1 MTNSTRTVQ
10 WRFRAEEARNL
21 AEVIL
26 DEKAKRTMLRIAA
39 GYDRLAEHTA
49 SLAATGLPTDE
60 GEPTLLTDRLGHLS
74 DRRCVSTR
82 TV

>member
-1 MTNSTRTVQ
+1 MSNSTRTVQ

-26 DEKAKRTMLRIAA
+26 DEKAKRTMLRIAV

-49 SLAATGLPTDE
+49 SLAASGLPIDE
-60 GEPTLLTDRLGHLS
+60 GETDPL
-74 DRRCVSTR
+74 D
-82 TV
+82 